1 MSAVNGQFLVLSPIV
16 FGMRDS
22 KTYLGVHSPSRA
34 NPLRIPDY
42 LAGGL
47 LGSGSSNLKGRGGGG
62 GLVTFLVALS
72 VVLVVVVSVPV
83 VVVSVVVVSVVVVSV
98 VVVSV
103 VVVSVVVVSVPVAAV
118 SP

>member
-1 MSAVNGQFLVLSPIV
+1 MNGHLLELSPIV

-22 KTYLGVHSPSRA
+22 RTYLGVHSPSRA

-62 GLVTFLVALS
+62 GLVTFFVAFAVSFLVS
-72 VVLVVVVSVPV
+72 VVVVVVVVSVPVVVVSVPVVVVSVPV
-83 VVVSVVVVSVVVVSV
+83 VVVSVVVVSV
-98 VVVSV
+98 
-103 VVVSVVVVSVPVAAV
+103 
-118 SP
+118 

>member
-1 MSAVNGQFLVLSPIV
+1 MV
-16 FGMRDS
+16 FGMRDN

-62 GLVTFLVALS
+62 GLVTFLVPFLVSLVTLS
-72 VVLVVVVSVPV
+72 PLSASLVSVSPPVVASPV
-83 VVVSVVVVSVVVVSV
+83 VVVSVVVS
-98 VVVSV
+98 
-103 VVVSVVVVSVPVAAV
+103 PVA
-118 SP
+118 S